1 MLEQTLSKIGSLL
14 ALVFGEAGAE
24 IIAKNMEKGH
34 DVNPMLPGQKAIFI
48 FGFCDIRNFTDATE
62 VLEEGV
68 MLFVNEIGD
77 IVHNTVARYS
87 GAANKNVGDAFLLV
101 WKLDKQDQT
110 YDLATDQVRA
120 IKGLRVSQLADMS
133 LISFLLLISGLKRN
147 RKMLKYKKHKGLNE
161 RMANY
166 EVRLGLGMHL
176 GYAIEGPIGSYYKID
191 ASYLSPN
198 VRMSER
204 LEGATKHY
212 AVPILISG
220 DLWEYLSTETQV
232 QCRQVD
238 YVIMNGMKDPVKLF
252 TVDVDASSIQFDAE
266 ENNMSMKE
274 QKIYRVHQRVL
285 RNQLREQAFEG
296 SVKISDFFDQIE
308 DLKIMR
314 QKFGREWRE
323 TYNTAFKAYIRGRW
337 DEAQTGFKKILEMK
351 ADDQP
356 SKLLLEF
363 MGETNFKPPLTWNGT
378 KPFAD

>member
-1 MLEQTLSKIGSLL
+1 MLSAGAGIFSKLTTELVITPIETMIEKVNNITKDPLKAAHDEEERLLMEELAMKGDENDSFEMEVLDEKERKKKEEEKKKKKEGNNAPLETVLLEQTLSKIGSLL

-24 IIAKNMEKGH
+24 IIAKNMEKGN

-110 YDLATDQVRA
+110 YDIVTDEVKA

-133 LISFLLLISGLKRN
+133 VISFLLLISGLKRN
-147 RKMLKYKKHKGLNE
+147 RKMLKYKKHKGLND
-161 RMANY
+161 RMKNY

-212 AVPILISG
+212 GVPILLSG
-220 DLWEYLSTETQV
+220 DLWEHLSTETQV
-232 QCRQVD
+232 
-238 YVIMNGMKDPVKLF
+238 
-252 TVDVDASSIQFDAE
+252 
-266 ENNMSMKE
+266 
-274 QKIYRVHQRVL
+274 
-285 RNQLREQAFEG
+285 
-296 SVKISDFFDQIE
+296 
-308 DLKIMR
+308 
-314 QKFGREWRE
+314 
-323 TYNTAFKAYIRGRW
+323 
-337 DEAQTGFKKILEMK
+337 
-351 ADDQP
+351 
-356 SKLLLEF
+356 
-363 MGETNFKPPLTWNGT
+363 
-378 KPFAD
+378 